1 MELDGHTGL
10 EHFIIK
16 RQIFFGSYAF
26 YNSLIVSRGKDVSRM
41 VVVVV
46 GGGVDWGLFLEIC
59 RQPDENI
66 PIVEEINFILIYVE
80 KCFLFNTV

>member
-16 RQIFFGSYAF
+16 KQIFFGSNAF

-41 VVVVV
+41 VVVV
-46 GGGVDWGLFLEIC
+46 GGGGLG
-59 RQPDENI
+59 
-66 PIVEEINFILIYVE
+66 LISGNLPPAGGKYS
-80 KCFLFNTV
+80 NS